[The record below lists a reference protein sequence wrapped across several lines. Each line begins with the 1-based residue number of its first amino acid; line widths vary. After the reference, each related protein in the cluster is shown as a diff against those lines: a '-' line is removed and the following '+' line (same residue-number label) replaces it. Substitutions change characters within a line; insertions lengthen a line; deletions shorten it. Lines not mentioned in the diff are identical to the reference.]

1 MQDSLKISKNND
13 GSFTCEWDRNDPNW
27 KFLNDLTTKEI
38 ESIVQEAI
46 KMDSQNNG

>member
-1 MQDSLKISKNND
+1 MNSDSLKINQNKD

-38 ESIVQEAI
+38 EVMIERVI
-46 KMDSQNNG
+46 KMDQNGR